1 MNLLNVG
8 GSLTGGSTVVLH
20 PAGVSAGGTSYVTA
34 AHTRQKQELI
44 QFSQSANG
52 SQQAPVARTGLKITL
67 ADREV
72 AEGCCTVTEGS
83 IIADLG
89 IRWNLNQS
97 VTQAQRMLDLLRATV
112 SSTQFGEAFLKG
124 LLPTG

>member
-8 GSLTGGSTVVLH
+8 GTLTGGTTVVLH

-34 AHTRQKQELI
+34 AHTRLKQELI
-44 QFSQSANG
+44 QFSQSG
-52 SQQAPVARTGLKITL
+52 SGTGAAPVARTGLKITL
-67 ADREV
+67 ADRSVE
-72 AEGCCTVTEGS
+72 EGCCTVTEGA

-89 IRWNLNQS
+89 LRWNLNQ
-97 VTQAQRMLDLLRATV
+97 TTAQATRMLDLLRATV
-112 SSTQFGEAFLKG
+112 ASDAFEDAFLKG